1 MKKAFLSILSV
12 ILATFVAVGCSTTP
26 QGISTDE
33 TSINT
38 YEGKLNHNELEKELG
53 EVPNPSKKYKFG
65 VVLKTLNNEHWQEMK
80 KGYEEAAKKYG
91 VDIEIQAAKDEGDL
105 TGQLN
110 LAETML
116 NKGYDL
122 LSISPLSTTNLQPV
136 LNNAKSKGTPVLN
149 VDDSRVDANVFVGG
163 DHREMGVLAAEYI
176 HKLLPNGGK
185 VAQVEGQSGS
195 PAAVQR
201 TEGFK
206 NALEKYDNLQ
216 LVSSQPGNWDRLKA
230 QEVAT
235 NILKAH
241 PDIKAFYA
249 NNDTMAL
256 GVVEALKNA
265 GKLDDVIVIGTDG
278 VPNAISSIQKGELTA
293 TIGTFPYHMGY
304 SAVEIGIRL
313 LEGQKVPD
321 TVVTKQLIVDK
332 DNIDEH
338 YSE

>member
-1 MKKAFLSILSV
+1 MKKVFLSILSTV
-12 ILATFVAVGCSTTP
+12 LAVFVAVGCSTSP
-26 QGISTDE
+26 QGISSDE
-33 TSINT
+33 SSINV
-38 YEGKLNHNELEKELG
+38 YKGKLNYTEIPEKLG
-53 EVPNPSKKYKFG
+53 DMPKPSKKYKFG

-91 VDIEIQAAKDEGDL
+91 VDIEVQAAKDEADL

-110 LAETML
+110 AAETML
-116 NKGYDL
+116 NKGYDI

-136 LNNAKSKGTPVLN
+136 LDNAKTKGIPVLN
-149 VDDSRVDANVFVGG
+149 VDDSKVDANVFVGG
-163 DHREMGVLAAEYI
+163 DHRQMGVLAAEHI
-176 HKLLPNGGK
+176 HKLLKDGGK
-185 VAQVEGQSGS
+185 VAQIEGQAGS

-206 NALEKYDNLQ
+206 DALKKYDNLE

-241 PDIKAFYA
+241 PDVKAFYA

-278 VPNAISSIQKGELTA
+278 VPNAISSIKNGELTA
-293 TIGTFPYHMGY
+293 TIGTFPYNMGY
-304 SAVEIGIRL
+304 TAVEVGIRV

-332 DNIDEH
+332 DNVEEH
-338 YSE
+338 FPE

>member
-1 MKKAFLSILSV
+1 MKKVVSSILSV
-12 ILATFVAVGCSTTP
+12 VLAVFVTVGCSTTP
-26 QGISTDE
+26 QGISTE
-33 TSINT
+33 EKSINV
-38 YEGKLNHNELEKELG
+38 YRGKVDYKELPKKLG
-53 EVPNPSKKYKFG
+53 NVPKASKKYKIG

-80 KGYEEAAKKYG
+80 KGYEDAAKKYG
-91 VDIEIQAAKDEGDL
+91 VNIEIQAAKDEGDL

-122 LSISPLSTTNLQPV
+122 LSISPLSTTNLLPV
-136 LNNAKSKGTPVLN
+136 LNNAKSRGVPVLN
-149 VDDSRVDANVFVGG
+149 VDDSRVNAHVFVGG
-163 DHREMGVLAAEYI
+163 DHREMGVLAADYI

-185 VAQVEGQSGS
+185 VAQVEGLSGS
-195 PAAVQR
+195 PAAIQR

-206 NALEKYDNLQ
+206 NALKKYDNLQ
-216 LVSSQPGNWDRLKA
+216 LVASQPGNWDRLKA

-265 GKLDDVIVIGTDG
+265 GKKDVIVIGTDG
-278 VPNAISSIQKGELTA
+278 VPNAISSIRKGELTA
-293 TIGTFPYHMGY
+293 TIGTFPYYMGY
-304 SAVEIGIRL
+304 TAVEVGLRV
-313 LEGQKVPD
+313 LEGQKVPN
-321 TVVTKQLIVDK
+321 TIVTKQLIVDK
-332 DNIDEH
+332 ENVDEH
-338 YSE
+338 FPE

>member
-1 MKKAFLSILSV
+1 MKKLFLSMLSIV
-12 ILATFVAVGCSTTP
+12 LSLFVAVGCSSAP
-26 QGISTDE
+26 QGISSE
-33 TSINT
+33 TSINV
-38 YEGKLNHNELEKELG
+38 YKGKQNHNQLQEELG
-53 EVPNPSKKYKFG
+53 DVPKPSKKYKFG

-91 VDIEIQAAKDEGDL
+91 VDVEVQAAKDEADL

-149 VDDSRVDANVFVGG
+149 VDDSKVDANVFVGG

-176 HKLLPNGGK
+176 HEHLKDGGK
-185 VAQVEGQSGS
+185 VAQVEGQAGS
-195 PAAVQR
+195 PAAIQR

-206 NALEKYDNLQ
+206 KAIEKYSNLQ
-216 LVSSQPGNWDRLKA
+216 LVASQPGNWDRLKA

-241 PDIKAFYA
+241 PDVKAFYA

-256 GVVEALKNA
+256 GVVEALKNE
-265 GKLDDVIVIGTDG
+265 GKLGEVIVIGTDG
-278 VPNAISSIQKGELTA
+278 VPNAVQSIRNGELTA
-293 TIGTFPYHMGY
+293 TIGTFPYDMGY
-304 SAVEIGIRL
+304 TAVEIGIRV

-332 DNIDEH
+332 ENVDQHFPNK
-338 YSE
+338 